1 LICYTQFLFQLE
13 ILHFSGIYIINR
25 CYLPCIYIKTPLT
38 NTKWNIELV
47 NRHKKHVFIS
57 NVNKV
62 EWFIYKE
69 VVCIVI
75 VRRIINHYK
84 FWFII
89 NSYYSKLLKMHA
101 FIKYSFQKK
110 IVIQYFLFLK
120 FTKVYLER
128 TNLKCKTLIKSH
140 PSMKVP
146 DERVLLLPRPDM

>member
-1 LICYTQFLFQLE
+1 MKLWTDIKSMCLYLMWNKEYNFHQWFVNFHFDLLHTVF
-13 ILHFSGIYIINR
+13 ISIISHFSGIYIINR

-84 FWFII
+84 FLFII
-89 NSYYSKLLKMHA
+89 NSYYSKLHKMHA

-110 IVIQYFLFLK
+110 IVIQYFLF
-120 FTKVYLER
+120 
-128 TNLKCKTLIKSH
+128 
-140 PSMKVP
+140 
-146 DERVLLLPRPDM
+146 